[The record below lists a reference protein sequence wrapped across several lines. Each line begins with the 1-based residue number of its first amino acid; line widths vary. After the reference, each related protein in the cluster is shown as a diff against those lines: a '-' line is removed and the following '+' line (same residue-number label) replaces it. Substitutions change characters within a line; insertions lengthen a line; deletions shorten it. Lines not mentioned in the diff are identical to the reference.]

1 MEEML
6 RKITCRTTIDRRRR
20 KKHYVLTNDFNR
32 FMYDHLLHRGR
43 KHFCCY
49 CLHAFITEQI
59 LKRHIKDCFKINGKQ
74 TIKMPK
80 KGNMLNSKIL
90 KKKIKS
96 PFMSYAHFESILGSK
111 DNRKQIL
118 NDSYINKYQKHV
130 ACSYGYKLVCVD
142 DKFSQPFTSYLDSVY
157 NFIRS
162 MIDESKNCSNVMK
175 KYLRKELVMTKE
187 DNEDLKNFKN
197 FIRIS
202 QPKKL

>member
-1 MEEML
+1 M
-6 RKITCRTTIDRRRR
+6 I
-20 KKHYVLTNDFNR
+20 
-32 FMYDHLLHRGR
+32 
-43 KHFCCY
+43 
-49 CLHAFITEQI
+49 
-59 LKRHIKDCFKINGKQ
+59 
-74 TIKMPK
+74 
-80 KGNMLNSKIL
+80 
-90 KKKIKS
+90 
-96 PFMSYAHFESILGSK
+96 YADFESILGSR

-118 NDSYINKYQKHV
+118 NDSYTNKYQKHV

-142 DKFSQPFTSYLDSVY
+142 DKFSQPFKSYLDSVY
-157 NFIRS
+157 NFISS